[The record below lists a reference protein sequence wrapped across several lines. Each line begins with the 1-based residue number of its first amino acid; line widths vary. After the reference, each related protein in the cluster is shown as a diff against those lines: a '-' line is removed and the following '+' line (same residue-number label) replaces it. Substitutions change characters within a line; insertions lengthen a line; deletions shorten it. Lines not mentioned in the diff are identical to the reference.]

1 MTSDAHGITV
11 LPAILLGSR
20 GDLLMMAGGP
30 KMTGD
35 MCQVGV
41 GPSVRPAQPREH
53 VNSLQ
58 YACRGAK
65 RPWVFGFC
73 QLIWVGDLGFVMVY
87 WKQLFQ
93 R

>member
-1 MTSDAHGITV
+1 
-11 LPAILLGSR
+11 
-20 GDLLMMAGGP
+20 
-30 KMTGD
+30 

-58 YACRGAK
+58 YACRGPK
-65 RPWVFGFC
+65 DLRFD

-87 WKQLFQ
+87 WKQVE
-93 R
+93 